1 MDDKYFENLL
11 NEEREPFS
19 NFISRL
25 DSYPSSPF
33 NRCDFQPELDNPIDK
48 LDLED
53 YKLQQIPFLL
63 DNNGSAKYK
72 EINELGEVMEELKE
86 DDSSESKGS
95 ESRGSDGLKEAQDR
109 SRVVGKAKAKCLAK
123 LAHAEGSLED
133 KRETRADRNKRYA
146 KESRERKKKYV
157 EGLEQQV
164 KTLRREVEVCKAKL
178 KNYELIE
185 KFKNTLGCEFYD
197 ALRKAQ
203 NAMLESHKVV
213 NEKEAFKQCVNEIFD
228 QLLDE
233 QVDALKLVTKMLVD
247 ICLPVPMRV
256 SIWLA
261 NNDLEKMDAKGIA
274 KMMSPVITLEQV
286 QGIIA
291 YERKLDPDGS
301 RYIAFKTT
309 MKNFSKG
316 VKDSLKKIVDCQRD
330 IVAQFKG
337 LGKFVTNTSFA
348 YYSPYLI
355 EMHAKMDIQL
365 SMNPEVREYGIGNLL
380 ENLKLSSDKEESGSK
395 TNDN

>member
-1 MDDKYFENLL
+1 MDDKYFEDLF
-11 NEEREPFS
+11 NEEREPFP

-33 NRCDFQPELDNPIDK
+33 NRYEFQPELDNPIDK
-48 LDLED
+48 LDLEN
-53 YKLQQIPFLL
+53 YKLQPTFFSL
-63 DNNGSAKYK
+63 DNNGLPKYK
-72 EINELGEVMEELKE
+72 ETNELGEVMEELKE
-86 DDSSESKGS
+86 DDSSEGKGS
-95 ESRGSDGLKEAQDR
+95 ENKGSDGLKEPHDQPRAA
-109 SRVVGKAKAKCLAK
+109 SKAKAKCLAK
-123 LAHAEGSLED
+123 LTYAEESLED

-164 KTLRREVEVCKAKL
+164 KTLRREVEVYKAKL

-185 KFKNTLGCEFYD
+185 KFKNTLGYEFYD

-203 NAMLESHKVV
+203 NIMLESHKSLTE
-213 NEKEAFKQCVNEIFD
+213 NEIFKQCVNEVFQ

-233 QVDALKLVTKMLVD
+233 QIDALKLVTKMLVD

-261 NNDLEKMDAKGIA
+261 NKDLEEMDAKAIA
-274 KMMSPVITLEQV
+274 KIMSPVISLEQI
-286 QGIIA
+286 QAIID
-291 YERKLDPDGS
+291 YEKKLDPDGS
-301 RYIAFKTT
+301 RYAKFKTT
-309 MKNFSKG
+309 MKKISKS

-330 IVAQFKG
+330 IVNQFRE
-337 LGKFVTNTSFA
+337 LGKFMMGATFA
-348 YYSPYLI
+348 YHSPYIL

-365 SMNPEVREYGIGNLL
+365 SMNPEVRECGIEKLL
-380 ENLKLSSDKEESGSK
+380 EKLKVDSDKEEPESK
-395 TNDN
+395 MNE